1 MTMVSAMKTEMA
13 TKRPKQSGWKF
24 GERCTEFQLHK
35 SQLSLASVKY
45 IIDYSEVRLK
55 HFIKTVSDAQQKET
69 LTKVLNS
76 YKRGEVAV
84 AWKAGKPVWI
94 NVTKE

>member
-1 MTMVSAMKTEMA
+1 MKTEMA
-13 TKRPKQSGWKF
+13 TKRPKQPGWKF
-24 GERCTEFQLHK
+24 GERCTEFQMHK
-35 SQLSLASVKY
+35 SQLSLLSVRY
-45 IIDYSEVRLK
+45 IIDYSEQKLK
-55 HFIKTVSDAQQKET
+55 YFIKNVTDSQQKET
-69 LTKVLNS
+69 LIKVLES

>member
-1 MTMVSAMKTEMA
+1 MKTEMA
-13 TKRPKQSGWKF
+13 TKRPKQPSWKF

-35 SQLSLASVKY
+35 SQLSLSSVKR
-45 IIDYSEVRLK
+45 IIDYSELRLK
-55 HFIKTVSDAQQKET
+55 YFISTVTDSQQKET
-69 LTKVLNS
+69 LTKVLES
-76 YKRGEVAV
+76 YKKGDVAV